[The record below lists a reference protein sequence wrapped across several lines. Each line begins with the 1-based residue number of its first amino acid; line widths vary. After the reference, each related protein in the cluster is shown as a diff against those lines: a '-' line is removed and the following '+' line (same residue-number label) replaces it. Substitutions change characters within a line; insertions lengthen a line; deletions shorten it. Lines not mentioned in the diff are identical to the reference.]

1 MKGVNVLNIIH
12 AIFLGLVQG
21 LTEFLPVSSSGH
33 LVVFQEI
40 FNIEEASM
48 AFDVFLHLGTLAA
61 VFAFYWQDI
70 VSIVREFFLWIA
82 ELLKLKEA
90 NPSQRNDGYRTMMF
104 MIIIASIPTAIMGFL
119 FDDLFEKAFSSMSV
133 VGFTLLITGVL
144 LWMTK
149 KMTNGRKQARDISTT
164 DALTVGV
171 LQGIAITPGIS
182 RSGTTIFAGLLRGFN
197 VELATK
203 FSFLL
208 SIPVI
213 LGAALLE
220 SIKLVKSGQGLT
232 NGFPMFVGFIV
243 AAISG
248 YFAIRFLVDLI
259 NNKKFHYFSY
269 YCWAAGIL
277 IILYSLVLR

>member
-1 MKGVNVLNIIH
+1 MDIIH

-33 LVVFQEI
+33 LVAFQQI

-48 AFDVFLHLGTLAA
+48 AFDVALHLGTLVA

-70 VSIVREFFLWIA
+70 ISMVIEFFLWIG
-82 ELLKLKEA
+82 ELVGLKKP
-90 NPSQRNDGYRTMMF
+90 NPSQGNDGYRVMMF
-104 MIIIASIPTAIMGFL
+104 MIIIASIPTAVIGLL
-119 FDDLFEKAFSSMSV
+119 FNDLFEKAFSSIRI
-133 VGFTLLITGVL
+133 VGFTLLITGIL
-144 LWMTK
+144 LWLTNRMTK
-149 KMTNGRKQARDISTT
+149 GRKQAKDISGV
-164 DALTVGV
+164 DALTIGL

-182 RSGTTIFAGLLRGFN
+182 RSGTTIFAGMLRDFN
-197 VELATK
+197 IELAAK

-208 SIPVI
+208 SIPAI

-220 SIKLVKSGQGLT
+220 GRKVLKAGIGFSDGL
-232 NGFPMFVGFIV
+232 PILVGFIV

-259 NNKKFHYFSY
+259 KKKKLYYFSY

-277 IILYSLVLR
+277 IILYSLVLH